1 MCIRCTFTF
10 MHLADAFIQ
19 SDLQCIQ
26 AIHLYCQYVHLLCIY
41 TVHLLCIYTV
51 HLLCIYKNIQYIY
64 YVYINTH
71 AYSIYF
77 EKISMYLFIF
87 EYILVEK
94 GLLSSSV
101 IPVSD
106 WLLLGSGGCE
116 DYGSGDVHHR
126 LGAVW
131 WGGIYTGEW
140 RILSVQSHHTT
151 AHRRLWRYS
160 CFLCAW
166 KS

>member
-1 MCIRCTFTF
+1 MYIYIYAFSRRFYPKRLTLRLYICIVS
-10 MHLADAFIQ
+10 MYIYYVYIQ
-19 SDLQCIQ
+19 YI
-26 AIHLYCQYVHLLCIY
+26 YYVY
-41 TVHLLCIYTV
+41 
-51 HLLCIYKNIQYIY
+51 IQYIY

-140 RILSVQSHHTT
+140 RILCVQSHHTT

-166 KS
+166 TS